1 MAETLYHVSPVS
13 GLTTLTPRVSSHGKP
28 YVYAIDNLTTGLLFG
43 VHKDDFDFGIYTDE
57 QGTPD
62 VYECYPDAFRTV
74 YQGKGC
80 SVYELSGETF
90 LRGMTTWRPELVSE
104 VAVPVLREIPVSDLY
119 AALLAEEAKG
129 SLRIHRYAAAP
140 EYRKMIASHV
150 VDRMIRFNLDLER
163 ITETDP
169 RFATHFSGLVTAL
182 RAVMDGHLLT

>member
-1 MAETLYHVSPVS
+1 MSDIVYHVSPTP
-13 GLTTLTPRVSSHGKP
+13 GLKALTPRVSSHGKP

-74 YQGKGC
+74 YQEKGC

-90 LRGMTTWRPELVSE
+90 LRGMTTWKPELVSE

-129 SLRIHRYAAAP
+129 SLRIHRYASTP
-140 EYRKMIASHV
+140 EYREIIASHV
-150 VDRMIRFNLDLER
+150 VDRMVRFNLDLEK

-169 RFATHFSGLVTAL
+169 RFATHFKGLVDGLKSLT
-182 RAVMDGHLLT
+182 DGHLLP